1 MSEYIVKAMSNLH
14 SNVSFGGGGGG
25 GGGGGLSK
33 ADYACAAVG
42 YGAGALSRSGKVG
55 AAAGLACTKVANDLK
70 NSKVNYGEASRLYGH
85 YVYKDP
91 TATPVR
97 GPR

>member
-1 MSEYIVKAMSNLH
+1 
-14 SNVSFGGGGGG
+14 
-25 GGGGGLSK
+25 
-33 ADYACAAVG
+33 
-42 YGAGALSRSGKVG
+42 
-55 AAAGLACTKVANDLK
+55 VANDLK